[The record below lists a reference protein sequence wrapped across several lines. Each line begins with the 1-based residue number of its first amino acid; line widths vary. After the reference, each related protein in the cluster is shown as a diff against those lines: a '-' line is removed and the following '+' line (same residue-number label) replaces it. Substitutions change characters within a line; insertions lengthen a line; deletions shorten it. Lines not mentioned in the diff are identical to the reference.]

1 MQNGSGNSLHS
12 LRPIL
17 ILIAVMA
24 ILYST
29 YSLLRHW
36 HYSSSGYDLGI
47 FDQAMWHYSRFEI
60 PRNTIADYPHILAEH
75 FHPILLI
82 LVPFYRVL
90 PRPEILL
97 VLQAVLLSLSALPV
111 YIYARSRVG
120 SRFGFVLSLAYVLF
134 WGIQKTVAFDFH
146 ELAFSPLLIAT
157 AILGLETRKWR
168 LLFPALIGILL
179 TKEDLHLLVIFFG
192 FLLILSR
199 EYLKGILVVVFASI
213 SFAAVVTWLMPMFG
227 DPDKSGFLNTYSEFG
242 QGPFALLIGMIS
254 RPWVVIK
261 SLVDPPIKIRT
272 FLLWVGPFLF
282 LPLISR
288 ISILAVPLVLARF
301 LSSSPNHWTAGFH
314 YSAPLAPILAMAAAD
329 GLRRVLD
336 RIHPEILK
344 KRVAVVAVTF
354 ILLMCAILPG
364 KLPVWRLLSP
374 KYYHFSDVEKTGPRA
389 LSLIPESASVV
400 AQDGI
405 VPHLSRRD
413 FIYTLRPGAP
423 EADFVVASQRLKP
436 WPNQNWEEIETLLAE
451 RKAAGYRTIFGENGW
466 IVLQRSK

>member
-1 MQNGSGNSLHS
+1 
-12 LRPIL
+12 
-17 ILIAVMA
+17 MA

-90 PRPEILL
+90 P
-97 VLQAVLLSLSALPV
+97 
-111 YIYARSRVG
+111 
-120 SRFGFVLSLAYVLF
+120 
-134 WGIQKTVAFDFH
+134 
-146 ELAFSPLLIAT
+146 
-157 AILGLETRKWR
+157 
-168 LLFPALIGILL
+168 
-179 TKEDLHLLVIFFG
+179 
-192 FLLILSR
+192 
-199 EYLKGILVVVFASI
+199 
-213 SFAAVVTWLMPMFG
+213 
-227 DPDKSGFLNTYSEFG
+227 
-242 QGPFALLIGMIS
+242 
-254 RPWVVIK
+254 
-261 SLVDPPIKIRT
+261 
-272 FLLWVGPFLF
+272 
-282 LPLISR
+282 
-288 ISILAVPLVLARF
+288 
-301 LSSSPNHWTAGFH
+301 
-314 YSAPLAPILAMAAAD
+314 APLAPILAMAAAD